1 MMIPKFSLCIIS
13 AFAGLSSATAL
24 AQHAAPAQEG
34 TECIAAGTPAFWHS
48 SAAPLQ
54 SPQLSLN
61 GEVILQL
68 CAPDAHSVRVFG
80 DWNAKIPTGDLLRK
94 DDRGVWS
101 ISVGPLKPDLYT
113 YWFLVDGVKAIDPNN
128 VHSANDA
135 ARIASYFILAH
146 PGTDSEMYV
155 NKDVSH
161 GRVSAI
167 WYSSESVA
175 TPRRAL
181 IYTPPGYDKSERRY
195 PVLYLLHGWGGD
207 ENEWIDLGR
216 AAQIMDNL
224 LAAHRVVPMIV
235 VMPNGHHDRH
245 AVPDISVPPST
256 SDLAPLPPRGYDITP
271 SITAIG
277 KSVVNDLVPFVD
289 QNFRTLTESNSRAVA
304 GLSMGGGQSLY
315 IGLNHPDMFAWV
327 ASFSGA
333 VVAWPDAM
341 MPAAAPAPSQGTEAV
356 IPHYE
361 LNPNAIEKDA
371 PDLKESINANLR
383 LLYISCGLD
392 DGLLSSNME
401 FESLLT
407 ENKIHFVHQEMPGYA
422 HVWSLW
428 RRNLVDLAPLLFRPQ
443 LPSQYGQ

>member
-1 MMIPKFSLCIIS
+1 MMLSRFSLCIIS
-13 AFAGLSSATAL
+13 AFAGMSSGAVL
-24 AQHAAPAQEG
+24 AQHASPAQESA
-34 TECIAAGTPAFWHS
+34 ECIAAGTPASWHS
-48 SAAPLQ
+48 NTAPLQ
-54 SPQLSLN
+54 SPLLSSN
-61 GEVILQL
+61 GEVTLQL

-80 DWNAKIPTGDLLRK
+80 DWNAKSANGDLLRK
-94 DDRGVWS
+94 DEHGVWS
-101 ISVGPLKPDLYT
+101 ISFGPLKPDLYT

-146 PGTDSEMYV
+146 PETDSAMYV
-155 NKDVSH
+155 SKDVPH
-161 GRVSAI
+161 GRISAI
-167 WYSSESVA
+167 WYSSEGVA

-181 IYTPPGYDKSERRY
+181 IYTPPDYDKSEQHY

-216 AAQIMDNL
+216 ASQIMDNL
-224 LAAHRVVPMIV
+224 IAAHKVIPMIV

-245 AVPDISVPPST
+245 AVPDISSPPST

-289 QNFRTLTESNSRAVA
+289 QNFRTLTDSNSRAVA

-333 VVAWPDAM
+333 VIAWPDAM

-356 IPHYE
+356 IPRYK
-361 LNPNAIEKDA
+361 LNPEAIKKDA
-371 PDLKESINANLR
+371 PGLNESINAKLR
-383 LLYISCGLD
+383 LLYISCGMD
-392 DGLLSSNME
+392 DGLLSSNEE
-401 FESLLT
+401 FESWLT
-407 ENKIHFVHQEMPGYA
+407 ENNIHFVQENVPGYA

-428 RRNLVDLAPLLFRPQ
+428 RRNLVEVAPLLFRPQ
-443 LPSQYGQ
+443 LSPQHGQ